1 LILPADAD
9 AFVFKPFRPYNIAMS
24 MWLDRLFDLIG
35 KVIFPRQQDWERRR
49 NAKALTAAVA
59 VGLFLGVVL
68 WVILKMM
75 NQVRK

>member
-1 LILPADAD
+1 
-9 AFVFKPFRPYNIAMS
+9 